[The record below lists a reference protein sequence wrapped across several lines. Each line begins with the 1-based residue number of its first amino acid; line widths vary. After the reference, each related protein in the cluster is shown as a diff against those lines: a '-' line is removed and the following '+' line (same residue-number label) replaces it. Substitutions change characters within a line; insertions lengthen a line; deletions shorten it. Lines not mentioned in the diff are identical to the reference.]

1 MEGIVLV
8 LMKDGEV
15 LREVKYPTSLR
26 KDFDVED
33 METGAE

>member
-1 MEGIVLV
+1 MEGVILV

-26 KDFDVED
+26 KDFDPSD
-33 METGAE
+33 FETGAE